1 MPHQAGP
8 RSRKRKK
15 LTRML
20 EEHGCAW
27 ELETPGE
34 EDARDVPIK
43 LKKQRLHKALMMVTE
58 MYSLPSYD
66 GVDPNR

>member
-1 MPHQAGP
+1 
-8 RSRKRKK
+8 
-15 LTRML
+15 ML